1 MQNFAALLAKHIVQ
15 FDGGFGTM
23 IAQSGHSEPC
33 MEMLNITHPESVQ
46 AVHSAYVAAG
56 AQVIETHSLS
66 TNAPQLKRHGLQ
78 DRVAE
83 LAQAAVKNAKAAA
96 QGKALVAFSV
106 STLGHFLAPVGD
118 LTLDEAIQ
126 YYREPMRAAAE
137 AGADLFIIETMS
149 DIAEM
154 RAAILAAQPLL
165 LPVVAS
171 YTFQPN
177 GRTLTGG
184 TPACAAI
191 AAEALGVTALGIN
204 CSTGPEGMR
213 EPLADMRAASRL
225 PIIIQPNAGLPC
237 TDADGHTHYAVDA
250 DALAAA
256 MVGLLEGGA
265 SGVGGCCG
273 TTPAHIEKMRPLTEA
288 LPPLPVCDGAPTLS
302 SARFVM
308 PLAEAIEK
316 AQLCKLD
323 DSDISALYDLDAPEA
338 VLLDLTQLSP
348 ADIDE
353 AMPEAQTACAVPM
366 ILRVKDAACLDAALR
381 AYVGRAAVV
390 DVPADGQKAMESYG
404 ALEV

>member
-1 MQNFAALLAKHIVQ
+1 MQNFATLLAKHIVQ

-23 IAQSGHSEPC
+23 IAQSSHSEPC
-33 MEMLNITHPESVQ
+33 MEMLNITHPDAVQ

-56 AQVIETHSLS
+56 AQVVETHSLG
-66 TNAPQLKRHGLQ
+66 TNAPQLKRHGLEN
-78 DRVAE
+78 RVAD
-83 LAQAAVKNAKAAA
+83 LAAAAVKNAKAAA

-106 STLGHFLAPVGD
+106 STLGRFLAPVGET
-118 LTLDEAIQ
+118 TLDEAIE
-126 YYREPMRAAAE
+126 YFREPMRAAAE
-137 AGADLFIIETMS
+137 AGADLYIIETMT

-165 LPVVAS
+165 LPIVAS
-171 YTFQPN
+171 YTFQAN

-250 DALAAA
+250 DTLATA
-256 MVGLLEGGA
+256 MVGLVEGGA
-265 SGVGGCCG
+265 AGIGGCCG

-288 LPPLPVCDGAPTLS
+288 LPPLPVCDSAPMVS
-302 SARFVM
+302 SGRFVL

-316 AQLCKLD
+316 AQPCALD
-323 DSDISALYDLDAPEA
+323 NSDISPLYDLDEPEA
-338 VLLDLTQLSP
+338 VLLDLTKLSP

-353 AMPEAQTACAVPM
+353 AIPEAQTACAVPM

-381 AYVGRAAVV
+381 AYVGRAAVAN
-390 DVPADGQKAMESYG
+390 VPDGGRKAMESYG
-404 ALEV
+404 ALEA